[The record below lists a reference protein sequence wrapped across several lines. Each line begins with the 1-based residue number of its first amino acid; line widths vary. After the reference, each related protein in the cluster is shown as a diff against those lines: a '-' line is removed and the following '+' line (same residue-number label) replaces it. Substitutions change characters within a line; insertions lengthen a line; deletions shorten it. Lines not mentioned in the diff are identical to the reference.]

1 VKVLVLHDPVA
12 PDARP
17 DELDT
22 LVQVEAIAAALARRG
37 HAVAR
42 LAFGPDLAA
51 NERALVAA
59 RADVVFNLVESH
71 LGRGRLIANATALLE
86 ALGQP
91 FTGAPHDAL
100 VLSTSKLLTKR
111 VLAAADLPTP
121 DWHVTGGHAASVPG
135 RFIVKSV
142 HEHGSLGLEVDS
154 VVDVRTTAELDAAIA
169 ARRGSL
175 GGEAFAEGYVHG
187 REFNVAVI
195 AQPDGPRCLPIP
207 EILFEGLASDDTP
220 RVVGYRAKWAEGSA
234 EYVGTPRHFAS
245 GGVDGLLHAELER
258 LALAT
263 WRAFGFA
270 GYLRVDFRVDASG
283 APYVIDVNANPC
295 LSPDAGFAAALE
307 RADVPYDAAIEAIA
321 LDAVR
326 RAGRTV
332 AASETAP
339 ARSAR
344 AVPAHTLRTEVRPG
358 DAARVRAMCAS
369 TGFFSDEELDIAV
382 ELVEEH
388 LAKGEAASGYSF
400 VFLDVAGE
408 TLAYASYGRIPG
420 TESAFDLYWI
430 ATDDAHRG
438 RGFGQVL
445 VAEVE
450 ARIAAGGGGQI
461 HVETSSRAQYDPT
474 RAFYERCG
482 YLEAARFPDFYKPG
496 DGKVV
501 FVKTV

>member
-1 VKVLVLHDPVA
+1 
-12 PDARP
+12 
-17 DELDT
+17 
-22 LVQVEAIAAALARRG
+22 
-37 HAVAR
+37 
-42 LAFGPDLAA
+42 
-51 NERALVAA
+51 
-59 RADVVFNLVESH
+59 
-71 LGRGRLIANATALLE
+71 
-86 ALGQP
+86 
-91 FTGAPHDAL
+91 

-121 DWHVTGGHAASVPG
+121 DWHVVGGHAAAVPG

-142 HEHGSLGLEVDS
+142 HEHGSLGLEIDS
-154 VVDVRTTAELDAAIA
+154 VVDVRSSAELDAAID
-169 ARRGSL
+169 ARRAGL

-187 REFNVAVI
+187 REFNVALI
-195 AQPDGPRCLPIP
+195 AGERGPRCLPIP
-207 EILFEGLASDDTP
+207 EILFEGLPSDDTP

-234 EYVGTPRHFAS
+234 EYVGTPRHFARA
-245 GGVDGLLHAELER
+245 GADAALHAELER

-263 WRAFGFA
+263 WQAFGFA

-307 RADVPYDAAIEAIA
+307 RADAPYDAAIEAIA
-321 LDAVR
+321 LDALR
-326 RAGRTV
+326 RAGRATEASG
-332 AASETAP
+332 AAA
-339 ARSAR
+339 AR
-344 AVPAHTLRTEVRPG
+344 APRPVPAHTLRTEVHQH

-382 ELVEEH
+382 ELVDEH
-388 LAKGEAASGYSF
+388 LAKGESASGYSF

-420 TESAFDLYWI
+420 TEAAYDLYWI

-438 RGFGQVL
+438 RGYGQVL

-450 ARIAAGGGGQI
+450 ARIAALGGGQI

-482 YLEAARFPDFYKPG
+482 YHEAARFPDFYKPG

-501 FVKTV
+501 FVKVVAGSGATP